1 MKRKETNMYYS
12 NYYNKTIKE
21 IDDTLTLAMKIL
33 AKLMLIKSSKADNP
47 SAKYERAIL
56 LTKYTTEYLTVFD
69 YGTRLLI
76 KTINQ
81 ISSGFNN
88 YSLKELKTSK
98 KHMEILGDFS
108 KKYQDLNEIF
118 RQKDLQSE
126 IL

>member
-1 MKRKETNMYYS
+1 MYYS

-33 AKLMLIKSSKADNP
+33 AKLMLIKSSEADNP
-47 SAKYERAIL
+47 STKCERAIL
-56 LTKYTTEYLTVFD
+56 ITKYTTEYLTVYD

-76 KTINQ
+76 KTIDQ

-98 KHMEILGDFS
+98 KHIEILGDFS

-118 RQKDLQSE
+118 RQKDLQNE